1 MGSTEY
7 AGGYEPGAYI
17 VQLQKATSGG
27 SAIIRGVI
35 VDLNTSTNVW
45 RVAPT
50 TGSAGKFGI
59 STKAA
64 ADGDAVVDVCLKGVV
79 YATAD
84 GTIQPGRR
92 VIVSATT
99 AGQVIQYAAS
109 TVGGTYAQAEVIA
122 AGGDFNRVVGTYL
135 SKVDEMDG
143 KNPPTAAADGDI
155 VRILLE

>member
-17 VQLQKATSGG
+17 LQLQKASSG
-27 SAIIRGVI
+27 AIARGVV

-45 RVAPT
+45 RTAPT
-50 TGSAGKFGI
+50 SGAAGKFGVC
-59 STKAA
+59 TKAA
-64 ADGDAVVDVCLKGVV
+64 ADGELVLDVCLKGVV
-79 YATAD
+79 YLTSD

-109 TVGGTYAQAEVIA
+109 TVGGTFSQAEVIA

-135 SKVDEMDG
+135 GKVDENDG

-155 VRILLE
+155 IRVLLE